1 MSTETKILT
10 LLQQSPQ
17 SSDQLAAALGLR
29 SSRYVRKILADLCAR
44 GKVSFRSDASDRRTR
59 IYSITTGPTDPGSVP
74 QNVFRYPES
83 VPLSVPLSE
92 IEEHIE
98 EHIAEHLGEHIAEH
112 PDKIPAQS
120 PQNQNL
126 TPMRHSKPSNGA
138 SCEEIPQSVPLNS
151 IQDTG
156 SIPLSQEC
164 DHACSSCPLQVCELE
179 HDALQFGVQDRA
191 WARVLPEI
199 ARCRGWER
207 RQNPHTKVWTIY
219 PNTPRPLTLQVG
231 RDSVTIYS
239 SEPDHDWVI
248 EWVGLVFAAIHP
260 NPAFLL
266 HKLQH
271 PEIYRDEQTI
281 VISDINVI
289 MAIRNII
296 APYIDPRNR
305 VYYLPAPNG
314 LTPGLKIYERD
325 GTMRVEFDARDEQR
339 ARAALVM
346 RQEFLLLAC
355 DIAKTPGL
363 YLEWETK
370 HYGPRS
376 APVTITVDNDA
387 VAEAITTLGKLMD
400 QKIEVVQEQLRAVL
414 TEYITTKTE
423 EESEDLKDLIALVES
438 MPDFELERVV
448 QALTAFTGSQDA
460 AYVYLAAFALW
471 TESFYRGSVLKEDIA
486 ERLRKAK
493 TPIPLSRIADA
504 IDLLTRKHLLTT
516 HPDRDINF
524 SKPGIRLGK
533 KLVFR
538 EKNPEDT

>member
-17 SSDQLAAALGLR
+17 STDQLAAALGLR
-29 SSRYVRKILADLCAR
+29 SGRYVRKVLAALCAR
-44 GKVSFRSDASDRRTR
+44 GRVSFRPDESDRRTR
-59 IYSITTGPTDPGSVP
+59 IYSITTGSTDPGSVP
-74 QNVFRYPES
+74 QNVYRYLES

-92 IEEHIE
+92 IEEHI
-98 EHIAEHLGEHIAEH
+98 AEHLGEHIADH
-112 PDKIPAQS
+112 TGKISVQT
-120 PQNQNL
+120 PQNQNSTL
-126 TPMRHSKPSNGA
+126 MRHSKPSNGA
-138 SCEEIPQSVPLNS
+138 SSEEIPQSVPLS
-151 IQDTG
+151 
-156 SIPLSQEC
+156 PEC
-164 DHACSSCPLQVCELE
+164 DHACSSCPLQVCDLE

-199 ARCRGWER
+199 ARSRGWER

-260 NPAFLL
+260 NPEFLL

-289 MAIRNII
+289 MAIRNNI

-355 DIAKTPGL
+355 DIAKTPGM

-370 HYGPRS
+370 HYGPRTS
-376 APVTITVDNDA
+376 PVTITVDNDA

-400 QKIEVVQEQLRAVL
+400 KKMEVVQEQLRTVL
-414 TEYITTKTE
+414 TDYITTKTE

-438 MPDFELERVV
+438 MPDFELEQVV
-448 QALTAFTGSQDA
+448 KALTAFTGSQDA
-460 AYVYLAAFALW
+460 AYVYLAAFAIW
-471 TESFYRGSVLKEDIA
+471 TESFYHGSVLKEDIA

-493 TPIPLSRIADA
+493 TPIALPRIADA
-504 IDLLTRKHLLTT
+504 IELLTKKHLLTA
-516 HPDRDINF
+516 HPERDVNF

-538 EKNPEDT
+538 EKYPEGT